1 MIAAKSTCAALAITL
16 FLVGQVVA
24 KLDTRALKIQ
34 EKQAEARLDAEKQ
47 SVREQQSGARPEEI
61 VQAKAQLASA
71 QA

>member
-1 MIAAKSTCAALAITL
+1 M
-16 FLVGQVVA
+16 A